1 MWTCQ
6 SDRRWLSGK
15 CRLALFSKRTHQARA
30 RRYYVDAS
38 MPDHLKS
45 FPPFSLKVTSRRMSL
60 PSIRPHATRISRLS
74 QASPTS
80 AKEKGLVLLPSWDSE
95 CRHILS
101 TNSAKKNSETV
112 GRDCERQDGVHQ
124 WHHWIKI
131 TATQACIFSLFR
143 PCRSQWS
150 LYCRSVAGDL
160 KLLTI
165 CFGYADQQEPKPMI
179 MNKFHTTSTRWHWK
193 IQLMCYSST
202 FTFFKTRPLKIR
214 TQGDRA
220 IAPESTKDV
229 KKS

>member
-1 MWTCQ
+1 MQ
-6 SDRRWLSGK
+6 A
-15 CRLALFSKRTHQARA
+15 CRITS
-30 RRYYVDAS
+30 S
-38 MPDHLKS
+38 PS
-45 FPPFSLKVTSRRMSL
+45 PPFRWRSRADGWVCL
-60 PSIRPHATRISRLS
+60 PSGLMPRALAGW
-74 QASPTS
+74 ASPRQHQQKKKAWCYCPLEIVSVDTFY
-80 AKEKGLVLLPSWDSE
+80 LQIVQ
-95 CRHILS
+95 
-101 TNSAKKNSETV
+101 KNSETV

-131 TATQACIFSLFR
+131 MATQACIFSLFR

-229 KKS
+229 KKKLSCRLIVWIYCWTL